1 MSGQGGPP
9 GSTDHEEAKQR
20 HNKASFVTCDP
31 PVLVAN
37 DELDCRRKSD
47 MKKQTRER
55 KRKREEDERG
65 KRKQF
70 LDSVS
75 HGAPS

>member
-31 PVLVAN
+31 PVVVAN
-37 DELDCRRKSD
+37 DELDCRCKSD
-47 MKKQTRER
+47 LKVQTH
-55 KRKREEDERG
+55 KRKREREQYERG

-70 LDSVS
+70 LDKVS